1 MIIIELEDEGLV
13 LKIAFQ
19 VLSCNLYGIISS
31 IVPAKYPGNRRH
43 SLLVAV
49 GEAQLAVVDYD
60 PSSHCFKTRMLY
72 NYEQDDQRQ
81 MFLQQTFLPQVSE
94 LKTFVAFNH

>member
-1 MIIIELEDEGLV
+1 MMII
-13 LKIAFQ
+13 FPQ
-19 VLSCNLYGIISS
+19 VISCNLYGIISS
-31 IVPAKYPGNRRH
+31 IAAAKYPGNKRH

-60 PSSHCFKTRMLY
+60 PSSHTLKTRMLY

-81 MFLQQTFLPQVSE
+81 MFLQQTFLPQVC
-94 LKTFVAFNH
+94 TNCIN